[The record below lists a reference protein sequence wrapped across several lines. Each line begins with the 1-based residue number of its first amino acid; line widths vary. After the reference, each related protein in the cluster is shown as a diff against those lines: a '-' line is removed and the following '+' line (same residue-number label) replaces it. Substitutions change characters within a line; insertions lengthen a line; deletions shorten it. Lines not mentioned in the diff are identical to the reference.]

1 MRNCEE
7 LGLNLQKI
15 VSRLL
20 ANEDLVKLLYYN
32 DKDPLG
38 QPTLTQ
44 EEKQKYIYQNLIKIV
59 PRQIAQDQSKSSIVI
74 YPMRGM
80 RLSGNSEFD
89 KISVTIDV
97 YTPLVD
103 WIIKDSNLRPFAII
117 GKINA
122 SLNGKIIN
130 GLGKI
135 QIPDFH
141 LTRLTDDISCYTM
154 TVEFTEYD

>member
-38 QPTLTQ
+38 QPNLTQ

-59 PRQIAQDQSKSSIVI
+59 PRQIVQEQSKSFIVI

-122 SLNGKIIN
+122 SLNGKTIN

-135 QIPDFH
+135 QISDFH

>member
-32 DKDPLG
+32 DKDPLN

-59 PRQIAQDQSKSSIVI
+59 PRQIAQEQSKSSIVI

-89 KISVTIDV
+89 KVSIIIDV
-97 YTPLVD
+97 YTPLID

-122 SLNGKIIN
+122 SLNGKTIN

-141 LTRLTDDISCYTM
+141 LTRLTDEISCYTM

>member
-59 PRQIAQDQSKSSIVI
+59 PRQIAQDQSKSSILI

-80 RLSGNSEFD
+80 HLSGNSEFD
-89 KISVTIDV
+89 KISIIIDV